1 MKSHFI
7 RFEIFVMLLT
17 VLFNSSDLS
26 AAGPKREMR
35 GVWLTTVWGI
45 DWPSV
50 TGSSQKVCRQQ
61 QDELKALLD
70 RCQAANLTSVFFQVR
85 GMADVMYESSLE
97 PWSAFVSGKRGV
109 SPGWD
114 PLKFAVEE
122 CHRRGLECYA
132 WVNPFRWSSGTD
144 YNSVPDRRWKEQGWL
159 LTYGK
164 YTVFNPGLEA
174 VRQHVVDI
182 CREIVSA
189 YDIDGLVFDDYFY
202 PNHIPEDSSAPDY
215 DLWQA
220 EAPWMAFG
228 DWRRANVHKTVADV
242 HALVSDLKPGL
253 RFGISPAGI
262 AGKKHTSAPKWGMTG
277 CEVKGDDWQYSE
289 IYSDPLGWLYQ
300 GTVDFISPQIYWP
313 TTHAVAPYEPL
324 ARWWS
329 EAANFYGRHFY
340 ASITLAPLDKRN
352 TNSERQELL
361 RQIGINRDSSL
372 DGDQGTVL
380 YSAKHLYK
388 LASDL
393 TKSPFGLKSLT
404 PQVRRGSSLDP
415 VEAPTALRLK
425 GGVLSWH
432 GKGNAAAPVRYA
444 VYAFPKNLPH
454 DELVEENGD
463 GLRACYLLGV
473 VYGEEF
479 RVGSPGS
486 YSYAVTALDGF
497 SAESEPVFLK

>member
-182 CREIVSA
+182 CREIVSG

-262 AGKKHTSAPKWGMTG
+262 AGKKHTS
-277 CEVKGDDWQYSE
+277 
-289 IYSDPLGWLYQ
+289 
-300 GTVDFISPQIYWP
+300 
-313 TTHAVAPYEPL
+313 
-324 ARWWS
+324 
-329 EAANFYGRHFY
+329 
-340 ASITLAPLDKRN
+340 
-352 TNSERQELL
+352 
-361 RQIGINRDSSL
+361 
-372 DGDQGTVL
+372 
-380 YSAKHLYK
+380 
-388 LASDL
+388 
-393 TKSPFGLKSLT
+393 
-404 PQVRRGSSLDP
+404 RRSG
-415 VEAPTALRLK
+415 A
-425 GGVLSWH
+425 
-432 GKGNAAAPVRYA
+432 
-444 VYAFPKNLPH
+444 
-454 DELVEENGD
+454 
-463 GLRACYLLGV
+463 
-473 VYGEEF
+473 
-479 RVGSPGS
+479 
-486 YSYAVTALDGF
+486 
-497 SAESEPVFLK
+497 